1 MYVLYEAY
9 VFVKLISGAPME
21 RTTLPVSMARNSFS
35 DLLNEV
41 LVYGERIVLERH
53 GKAVAA
59 IVSAADLERLEAMEG
74 APNEGDR

>member
-1 MYVLYEAY
+1 
-9 VFVKLISGAPME
+9 ME
-21 RTTLPVSMARNSFS
+21 RSTLPVSMARSNFS

-59 IVSAADLERLEAMEG
+59 LVPVADLEALEAMEG
-74 APNEGDR
+74 QADTEGPK

>member
-1 MYVLYEAY
+1 
-9 VFVKLISGAPME
+9 ME

-59 IVSAADLERLEAMEG
+59 IVSVADLERLEALET
-74 APNEGDR
+74 EK

>member
-1 MYVLYEAY
+1 
-9 VFVKLISGAPME
+9 ME
-21 RTTLPVSMARNSFS
+21 RTTLPVSMARSSFS

-59 IVSAADLERLEAMEG
+59 IVSVADLERLEAME
-74 APNEGDR
+74 AESSHTDR

>member
-1 MYVLYEAY
+1 
-9 VFVKLISGAPME
+9 ME
-21 RTTLPVSMARNSFS
+21 RTTLPVSMARSSFS

-59 IVSAADLERLEAMEG
+59 LVSVADLERLEALDPITE
-74 APNEGDR
+74 ADDHLTRLPASPTTPQ

>member
-1 MYVLYEAY
+1 MA
-9 VFVKLISGAPME
+9 
-21 RTTLPVSMARNSFS
+21 RTTLPVSMARGNFS

-59 IVSAADLERLEAMEG
+59 LVSVTDLERLEALDPPGGGIESS
-74 APNEGDR
+74 

>member
-1 MYVLYEAY
+1 
-9 VFVKLISGAPME
+9 ME
-21 RTTLPVSMARNSFS
+21 RTTLPVSMARSSFS

-59 IVSAADLERLEAMEG
+59 IVSVADLERLEAMEG
-74 APNEGDR
+74 EPSEGNR

>member
-1 MYVLYEAY
+1 
-9 VFVKLISGAPME
+9 ME
-21 RTTLPVSMARNSFS
+21 RTTLPVSMARSSFS

-59 IVSAADLERLEAMEG
+59 IVSVADLERLEAMEG
-74 APNEGDR
+74 EPGEGNK

>member
-1 MYVLYEAY
+1 
-9 VFVKLISGAPME
+9 ME
-21 RTTLPVSMARNSFS
+21 RSTLPVSMARSNFS

-59 IVSAADLERLEAMEG
+59 IVSVADLERLEALET
-74 APNEGDR
+74 EK

>member
-1 MYVLYEAY
+1 
-9 VFVKLISGAPME
+9 ME
-21 RTTLPVSMARNSFS
+21 RTTLPVSMARSSFS

-59 IVSAADLERLEAMEG
+59 IVSVADLERLEAIEG
-74 APNEGDR
+74 EPSEGNN

>member
-1 MYVLYEAY
+1 
-9 VFVKLISGAPME
+9 ME
-21 RTTLPVSMARNSFS
+21 RSTLQVSMARSNFS

-59 IVSAADLERLEAMEG
+59 LVPVADLEALEAMDEQADTG
-74 APNEGDR
+74 GRK

>member
-1 MYVLYEAY
+1 
-9 VFVKLISGAPME
+9 ME
-21 RTTLPVSMARNSFS
+21 RSTLPVSMARSNFS

-59 IVSAADLERLEAMEG
+59 LVPVADLEALEAMDG
-74 APNEGDR
+74 SPGSGRA

>member
-1 MYVLYEAY
+1 
-9 VFVKLISGAPME
+9 ME
-21 RTTLPVSMARNSFS
+21 RTTLPVSMARSSFS

-59 IVSAADLERLEAMEG
+59 IVSVADLERLEAMEG
-74 APNEGDR
+74 EPSEGNK

>member
-1 MYVLYEAY
+1 
-9 VFVKLISGAPME
+9 
-21 RTTLPVSMARNSFS
+21 MARSSFS

-59 IVSAADLERLEAMEG
+59 IVSVADLERLEAMEG
-74 APNEGDR
+74 EPSEGNK

>member
-1 MYVLYEAY
+1 MGRSV
-9 VFVKLISGAPME
+9 
-21 RTTLPVSMARNSFS
+21 LPVSMARSNFS

-59 IVSAADLERLEAMEG
+59 LVPVADLEALEAVERDRDAGG
-74 APNEGDR
+74 AG